1 MPDDHQGPAAERT
14 SADKERTRSQSRPVS
29 PKGAARKPGAP
40 RGSKGGG
47 QGGGQRTGTGGR
59 PSGNAQRRSTQRTS
73 TATATQGRPPRGPGG
88 RASSARRSGGGR
100 RTLYTWGVIGLV
112 VVIVA
117 VVVAVSQLG
126 GGGSSS
132 TSEASPAPSSVTQAL
147 TTIPPS
153 VFDAVGVTTPSPS
166 VNPPS
171 VIHGQPA
178 LTYTSSTGTLPGVL
192 YYGAEFCPYC
202 AAERWAFAA
211 TLARFGTLSDLDVVR
226 SSSTDI
232 YPSTA
237 TLSFVRA
244 KYTSP
249 YIAVRTVEAENV
261 NHAPLQTPTTQEQA
275 LLTKYDTSQY
285 VSGLSSSADGSIP
298 FIDFGNKALIVG
310 ASYNPAVLAG
320 LDQEQIA
327 KDLHDPSNP
336 VTKYIVATS
345 NYQSAAI
352 CSMTKGRPGSVCNSS
367 GVQAAA
373 KALKLSF

>member
-1 MPDDHQGPAAERT
+1 MPDDDQGTAGERT
-14 SADKERTRSQSRPVS
+14 RADKARSRSQSRPVS
-29 PKGAARKPGAP
+29 PKGAARPSSATRRGGNPGQ
-40 RGSKGGG
+40 RGSSGG
-47 QGGGQRTGTGGR
+47 QG
-59 PSGNAQRRSTQRTS
+59 SGNAQRRSAQRAG
-73 TATATQGRPPRGPGG
+73 TATAAQGRRPPRGPGG
-88 RASSARRSGGGR
+88 RAYSARRAPKGR
-100 RTLYTWGVIGLV
+100 RALYTWGAVGLV

-126 GGGSSS
+126 GGGGGTS
-132 TSEASPAPSSVTQAL
+132 SEATPAPTSVTQAL
-147 TTIPPS
+147 TTIPRS
-153 VFDAVGVTTPSPS
+153 VFDAIGVTTPSPS

-171 VIHGQPA
+171 VLHGQPA
-178 LTYTSSTGTLPGVL
+178 LTYTSDARTLPGVL

-211 TLARFGTLSDLDVVR
+211 TLARFGTLSGLDVVR
-226 SSSTDI
+226 SSPTDI
-232 YPSTA
+232 YPNTA

-244 KYTSP
+244 KYSSP

-261 NHAPLQTPTTQEQA
+261 DHQPLQTPTAEEQA

-327 KDLHDPSNP
+327 SALHDPSNP
-336 VTKYIVATS
+336 ITKYIVATS

-373 KALKLSF
+373 KQLKLSF